1 MRAGSTPTTGRSR
14 GSSSPCWPRPQAS
27 CCRQAEEYF
36 ARAVALNPR
45 FAAARRSHGAVLA
58 QLNRLPEA
66 IREFEAALEI
76 DPTLDQ
82 ARNNLARALVQSG
95 HIPEAVEQ
103 LQKVLQYHPDDA
115 QAQQNLA
122 RLRQYQQQHPPAG
135 GLQ

>member
-1 MRAGSTPTTGRSR
+1 M
-14 GSSSPCWPRPQAS
+14 
-27 CCRQAEEYF
+27 
-36 ARAVALNPR
+36 NPR

-122 RLRQYQQQHPPAG
+122 SNTCSNTRRRVACSKGRLPWRRQLVLG
-135 GLQ
+135 GLGAGDEQADLD

>member
-1 MRAGSTPTTGRSR
+1 
-14 GSSSPCWPRPQAS
+14 
-27 CCRQAEEYF
+27 
-36 ARAVALNPR
+36 
-45 FAAARRSHGAVLA
+45 
-58 QLNRLPEA
+58 LPEA

-122 RLRQYQQQHPPAG
+122 RLQQYLQQHPPAG